1 MRALPY
7 ILLALIVILPGAI
20 RATADEDN
28 GEFETNKERWESM
41 TKAERETV
49 VRAYRR
55 WKSLPEPDRQVLRAK
70 YEKFKAL
77 PAEQK
82 LAVAV
87 NARHWKRFDPDKRRR
102 VRQYFSRMHSDGPPP
117 PMPVFFRIT
126 GHLLEEGKPAT
137 KEDVIALFKKRLD
150 ECIIEQLSPEKKQE
164 YNDLESEREKMWFV
178 FKLLR
183 EEVVES
189 NPEELSGLTP
199 DSGKYLFTLQGLTMR
214 LFHEK
219 MTEDL
224 PPSQMEMALFIR
236 ANVMRQLRPD
246 ILAFVASRSPEERE
260 NLVKRIAECQEMN
273 DIIASM
279 PQDMKERYDSFDEE
293 KKLAT
298 LRMVFDPL
306 RNLRPMQLRM
316 ANHHHH
322 PGPPPPGAHGP
333 HHNPFPG
340 H

>member
-28 GEFETNKERWESM
+28 SEFENNKERWESM
-41 TKAERETV
+41 TEAERGTV

-55 WKSLPEPDRQVLRAK
+55 WKSLPEPDRQALRAK
-70 YEKFKAL
+70 YDKFKAL

-102 VRQYFSRMHSDGPPP
+102 VRQYFSRVRGAGPHP

-126 GHLLEEGKPAT
+126 GHLLEQGKPAT
-137 KEDVIALFKKRLD
+137 KQDVMALFKKRLD
-150 ECIIEQLSPEKKQE
+150 ECIIERLSPAQKQE
-164 YNDLESEREKMWFV
+164 YGDLESERGKMWFV

-189 NPEELSGLTP
+189 NPEELSGLTA
-199 DSGKYLFTLQGLTMR
+199 GTGEYLCTLQGLTMR
-214 LFHEK
+214 LFHER
-219 MTEDL
+219 MTENL
-224 PPSQMEMALFIR
+224 PPTQMEMALFIR
-236 ANVMRQLRPD
+236 MNAMRQLRPD

-260 NLVKRIAECQEMN
+260 NLVKRIAQCQEM
-273 DIIASM
+273 DKIIASM
-279 PQDMKERYDSFDEE
+279 PADMKERYDSFDEG

-306 RNLRPMQLRM
+306 RNLKPMQLRM
-316 ANHHHH
+316 ANHHHR
-322 PGPPPPGAHGP
+322 PGPPPPGARGP
-333 HHNPFPG
+333 HHNPFSG